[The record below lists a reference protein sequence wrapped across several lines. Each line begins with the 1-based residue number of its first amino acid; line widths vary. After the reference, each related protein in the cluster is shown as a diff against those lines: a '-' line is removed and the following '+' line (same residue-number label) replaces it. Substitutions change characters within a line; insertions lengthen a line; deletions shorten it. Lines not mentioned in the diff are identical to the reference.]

1 MRAYYHKKEKRTGTF
16 MPAYNFKGIQA
27 LYADQSFMT
36 WPTNQS
42 LYLYVYR
49 KVGHVLMKD
58 YIRVAQVAQ
67 FLNDTHGHCSSSFL
81 LCMAM
86 CNSGIRAIRRL
97 CLIKIKC
104 RAKKK
109 SRRDPDIYNLVR
121 HVSLRRIFSITLGL
135 WPDINKFL
143 FYLLSLWV

>member
-1 MRAYYHKKEKRTGTF
+1 
-16 MPAYNFKGIQA
+16 MPAYNSKGIQA

-67 FLNDTHGHCSSSFL
+67 FLNDTHGHCFHFFF
-81 LCMAM
+81 
-86 CNSGIRAIRRL
+86 
-97 CLIKIKC
+97 
-104 RAKKK
+104 
-109 SRRDPDIYNLVR
+109 YYV
-121 HVSLRRIFSITLGL
+121 
-135 WPDINKFL
+135 WPCVIQE
-143 FYLLSLWV
+143 